1 MRLARRPGAARRPAA
16 VDIVALL
23 LLCSAAGARAA
34 KNPAFRILSGTP
46 RTDIDRIGNIPEG
59 NVRALARRAPPSD
72 RAT

>member
-23 LLCSAAGARAA
+23 LLCAAGARAA

>member
-16 VDIVALL
+16 VDIVAFLL
-23 LLCSAAGARAA
+23 LFAAGARAA
-34 KNPAFRILSGTP
+34 KDPAFRILSGAP
-46 RTDIDRIGNIPEG
+46 RTEADRTGNIPEN

>member
-23 LLCSAAGARAA
+23 LLCAAGARAA
-34 KNPAFRILSGTP
+34 KNPAFRILSGAP
-46 RTDIDRIGNIPEG
+46 RTDADRMGNIPER
-59 NVRALARRAPPSD
+59 NVRPLARRAPPSD

>member
-23 LLCSAAGARAA
+23 LLCAAGARAA
-34 KNPAFRILSGTP
+34 KNPAFRILSGAP
-46 RTDIDRIGNIPEG
+46 RTETDRTENIPEN
-59 NVRALARRAPPSD
+59 NVRPRARRAPPSD

>member
-1 MRLARRPGAARRPAA
+1 MRLARRPGAARRPAV

-23 LLCSAAGARAA
+23 LLCCRGARAA

>member
-1 MRLARRPGAARRPAA
+1 MRLARRPGALRRPAA

-23 LLCSAAGARAA
+23 LLCAAGARAA
-34 KNPAFRILSGTP
+34 KPPAFRILSGAP
-46 RTDIDRIGNIPEG
+46 RTEADRTENIPEN

>member
-16 VDIVALL
+16 VDIVAFLL
-23 LLCSAAGARAA
+23 LFAAGTRAA
-34 KNPAFRILSGTP
+34 KPPAFRILSGAP
-46 RTDIDRIGNIPEG
+46 HAETDRAGNIPEN

>member
-23 LLCSAAGARAA
+23 LLCAAGARAA
-34 KNPAFRILSGTP
+34 KNPAFRILSGAP
-46 RTDIDRIGNIPEG
+46 RAETDRTRNIPEN
-59 NVRALARRAPPSD
+59 NVRPLARRAPPSD

>member
-23 LLCSAAGARAA
+23 LLCAAGARAA

-46 RTDIDRIGNIPEG
+46 REVKDQIGNIQE
-59 NVRALARRAPPSD
+59 VRPLARRAPPSD

>member
-16 VDIVALL
+16 VDIVAFLL
-23 LLCSAAGARAA
+23 LFAAGARAA
-34 KNPAFRILSGTP
+34 KNPALRILSGAP
-46 RTDIDRIGNIPEG
+46 RTEIDRTENIPES